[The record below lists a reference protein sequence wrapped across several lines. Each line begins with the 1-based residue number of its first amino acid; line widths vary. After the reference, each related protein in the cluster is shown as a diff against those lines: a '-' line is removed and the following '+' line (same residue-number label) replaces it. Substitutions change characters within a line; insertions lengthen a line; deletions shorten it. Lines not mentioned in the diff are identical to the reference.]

1 MWWQIMPL
9 LMLDEV
15 LGDNFIHWI
24 CEYEWSEVSI
34 AILAFHLSLECI
46 KDYLYIEHSIHH
58 IKISKLC
65 PTLKTGSAY
74 TSFHGWNELNLN
86 MYPNPLSTGTHFKLC
101 IQILC
106 QQEVWCIEFVI
117 NSWFINV
124 SLPYV
129 QLECNKCYLYI
140 VFFHEKISSIGGI
153 KRKVAR
159 GNIQSSPIWQWIIEK
174 PCRTTLA
181 NLSAPHLAYISIKA
195 IPRTKFF
202 PSNFF

>member
-1 MWWQIMPL
+1 
-9 LMLDEV
+9 MLDEV

-106 QQEVWCIEFVI
+106 QQELVLNYVSKSFV
-117 NSWFINV
+117 NRKYGV
-124 SLPYV
+124 LSLWSIVGLSMLAFHMCNWNATNATCTLFFFMKKYP
-129 QLECNKCYLYI
+129 QLG
-140 VFFHEKISSIGGI
+140 V
-153 KRKVAR
+153 
-159 GNIQSSPIWQWIIEK
+159 
-174 PCRTTLA
+174 
-181 NLSAPHLAYISIKA
+181 
-195 IPRTKFF
+195 
-202 PSNFF
+202 